1 MKYFS
6 KIIYNYIKVT
16 KVQFKPLGKRY
27 FFGVSN
33 LDLKDKTPVV
43 VNTIRGI
50 EMGYCVGDPF
60 ELDPNEEIPE
70 LKDVVR
76 IATEEDLKNYKRN
89 KELEP
94 DVVLRTKEFSKK
106 ENLEMKV
113 LEAEY
118 TLDQAKLIIYFES
131 EGRVDFRELVKDL
144 AEIYHT
150 RIELRQVGSRDGA
163 KVFGGIG
170 PCGLIVCCQTF
181 ITQFD
186 NVSVKMAKNQNL
198 SLNPVKI
205 SGNCG
210 KLLCCINYENELY
223 TELRKDAPD
232 IGDIVITPEGEAK
245 VLTCDV
251 LNKNLKVKYIGED
264 NKFGY
269 FKLDEVKFT
278 PSKDKKKK
286 KEIEEDFD
294 VSGLE

>member
-1 MKYFS
+1 M
-6 KIIYNYIKVT
+6 KVT

-27 FFGVSN
+27 FFGIAN
-33 LDLKDKTPVV
+33 LDVKDKTPVV

-50 EMGYCVGDPF
+50 EMGYCVGEPF
-60 ELDPNEEIPE
+60 DLKEDESIPE
-70 LKDVVR
+70 LKDIVR
-76 IATEEDLKNYKRN
+76 IATEEDLKNFEKN

-94 DVVLRTKEFSKK
+94 EIVLKTKYFAKK

-223 TELRKDAPD
+223 TELRKFAPD
-232 IGDIVITPEGEAK
+232 TGDIVETPDGPAK

-269 FKLDEVKFT
+269 FKLDDVKFT
-278 PSKDKKKK
+278 PSMEKKKK
-286 KEIEEDFD
+286 KEIEDD
-294 VSGLE
+294 LDALSL

>member
-1 MKYFS
+1 MLLKVYGD
-6 KIIYNYIKVT
+6 YMKVT

-27 FFGVSN
+27 FFGISN
-33 LDLKDKTPVV
+33 LDLKDNTPVV

-94 DVVLRTKEFSKK
+94 DVVLKTKEFSKK

-232 IGDIVITPEGEAK
+232 IGDIVITSEGEAK

-251 LNKNLKVKYIGED
+251 LNRNLKVKYIGED

-278 PSKDKKKK
+278 PSKEKKKK

-294 VSGLE
+294 ASGLE

>member
-1 MKYFS
+1 MKA
-6 KIIYNYIKVT
+6 IRI
-16 KVQFKPLGKRY
+16 QFKPLGKRY
-27 FFGVSN
+27 YFGTSG
-33 LDLKDKTPVV
+33 LDIKDGSSVI

-50 EMGYCVGDPF
+50 ELGFCVGDIF
-60 ELDPNEEIPE
+60 DLKEEDLTSE
-70 LKDVVR
+70 LKDIVR
-76 IATEEDLKNYKRN
+76 LATPEDLKAYEKN
-89 KELEP
+89 KSEEAGVVSKTKYYAKKNELEI
-94 DVVLRTKEFSKK
+94 
-106 ENLEMKV
+106 KV

-118 TLDQAKLIIYFES
+118 TLDRAKLIIYFEA
-131 EGRVDFRELVKDL
+131 EGRVDFRELVKNL
-144 AEIYHT
+144 ADEYHT

-223 TELRKDAPD
+223 TELRKYAPD
-232 IGDIVITPEGEAK
+232 TGDIVETEDGPAK
-245 VLTCDV
+245 VLSCDV
-251 LNKNLKVKYIGED
+251 LNRNLKVKYIEEE

-269 FKLDEVKFT
+269 LKLDDVKFIR
-278 PSKDKKKK
+278 SMDKKKK
-286 KEIEEDFD
+286 VEEDID
-294 VSGLE
+294 DADSL

>member
-1 MKYFS
+1 MILKVYGD
-6 KIIYNYIKVT
+6 YMKVT

-94 DVVLRTKEFSKK
+94 DVVLKTKEFSKK

-232 IGDIVITPEGEAK
+232 VGDIVITPEGEAK

-286 KEIEEDFD
+286 KEIEEYFD
-294 VSGLE
+294 ASGLE

>member
-1 MKYFS
+1 MILKVYGDCM
-6 KIIYNYIKVT
+6 KVT

-27 FFGVSN
+27 FFGISN
-33 LDLKDKTPVV
+33 LDLKDNTPVV

-76 IATEEDLKNYKRN
+76 IATEEDLKNYNRN

-94 DVVLRTKEFSKK
+94 DVVLKTKEFSKK

-251 LNKNLKVKYIGED
+251 LNRNLKVKYIGED

-294 VSGLE
+294 ASGLE

>member
-1 MKYFS
+1 M
-6 KIIYNYIKVT
+6 KVT

-33 LDLKDKTPVV
+33 LNLKDKTPVV

-294 VSGLE
+294 ASGLE

>member
-1 MKYFS
+1 M
-6 KIIYNYIKVT
+6 KVT
-16 KVQFKPLGKRY
+16 RVQFKPLGKRY
-27 FFGVSN
+27 FFGVKNFKVS
-33 LDLKDKTPVV
+33 DQSQVI
-43 VNTIRGI
+43 VNTIRGL
-50 EMGYCVGDPF
+50 ELGYCVGEPF
-60 ELDPNEEIPE
+60 DLEEADLTAE
-70 LKDVVR
+70 LKDIVR
-76 IATEEDLKNYKRN
+76 IATKEDKEKFNTN
-89 KELEP
+89 KEEEP
-94 DVVLRTKEFSKK
+94 KIVSITKELSRKH
-106 ENLEMKV
+106 NLEMKI

-118 TLDQAKLIIYFES
+118 TLDQSKLIIYFES
-131 EGRVDFRELVKDL
+131 EGRVDFRDLVKDL

-170 PCGLIVCCQTF
+170 PCGLVVCCQTF

-223 TELRKDAPD
+223 THLREDAPD
-232 IGDIVITPEGEAK
+232 VGDIIETDDGLAK

-251 LNKNLKVKYIGED
+251 LNQNLKVKYIDED

-269 FKLDEVKFT
+269 FKFNQVKFT
-278 PSKDKKKK
+278 KSKDKKKK
-286 KEIEEDFD
+286 KEEDD
-294 VSGLE
+294 LDASCL

>member
-1 MKYFS
+1 M
-6 KIIYNYIKVT
+6 KVT

-27 FFGVSN
+27 FFGIAN
-33 LDLKDKTPVV
+33 LDVKDKTPVV

-50 EMGYCVGDPF
+50 EMGYCVGEPF
-60 ELDPNEEIPE
+60 DLKEDESIPE
-70 LKDVVR
+70 LKDIVR
-76 IATEEDLKNYKRN
+76 IATEEDLKNFEKN

-94 DVVLRTKEFSKK
+94 EIVLKTKYFAKK

-223 TELRKDAPD
+223 TELRKFAPD
-232 IGDIVITPEGEAK
+232 TGDIVETPDGPAK

-278 PSKDKKKK
+278 PSMEKKKK
-286 KEIEEDFD
+286 KEIEDDLDAF
-294 VSGLE
+294 SL

>member
-1 MKYFS
+1 MILKVYGDCM
-6 KIIYNYIKVT
+6 KVT

-27 FFGVSN
+27 FFGISD

-60 ELDPNEEIPE
+60 ELDSNEEIPE

-94 DVVLRTKEFSKK
+94 DVVLKTKEFSKK

-251 LNKNLKVKYIGED
+251 LNRNLKVKYIGED

-278 PSKDKKKK
+278 PSKEKKKK

-294 VSGLE
+294 ASGLE

>member
-1 MKYFS
+1 M
-6 KIIYNYIKVT
+6 KVT

-113 LEAEY
+113 LAAEY

-131 EGRVDFRELVKDL
+131 EGRVDFRELVKDR

-294 VSGLE
+294 ASGLE